1 MAWGT
6 DAERL
11 AGFVGDLK
19 AIVMSADGVPVI
31 EHFAGHKPEAALY
44 PLVQVIE
51 TSNITGHFCDLTGD
65 AYLDV
70 FSRRP
75 FEPDIAV
82 DLILDRL
89 GARSVLRTVII
100 RQAARPASPM

>member
-11 AGFVGDLK
+11 ADFVGDLQ
-19 AIVMSADGVPVI
+19 AIDMRADGAPLI
-31 EHFAGHKPEAALY
+31 EHFDEHTSQAAGY

-51 TSNITGHFCDLTGD
+51 TSNVTGHVCDLTGD
-65 AYLDV
+65 AYVDV
-70 FSRRP
+70 FSCKS

-82 DLILDRL
+82 DLILERL
-89 GARSVLRTVII
+89 GAGSVSRTVII
-100 RQAARPASPM
+100 RQASQPASPM